1 MASQFDLMSILVGQ
15 ETDKNYRKKPV
26 IVQGM
31 TGSFGSIHTRL
42 MRDYGTNIAAG
53 VTPGKGGQE
62 FDGIPIYNGMGEA
75 VKQTG
80 ASIS

>member
-1 MASQFDLMSILVGQ
+1 
-15 ETDKNYRKKPV
+15 
-26 IVQGM
+26 
-31 TGSFGSIHTRL
+31 
-42 MRDYGTNIAAG
+42 MRDYGYKHKAAG

-80 ASIS
+80 ASISVIFVPAKLFESSN